1 MNSASIYSTTDPA
14 ITTVITSQVLWLVN
28 ANTNLYIE
36 LRPKLQY
43 NFRDNFSLKFGRQY
57 NMADS

>member
-14 ITTVITSQVLWLVN
+14 ITIVITSQVLWLVN

-36 LRPKLQY
+36 LRPNLKY

>member
-28 ANTNLYIE
+28 ANTNLYTE
-36 LRPKLQY
+36 LRPNLQY